1 MGRLI
6 DNLCDS
12 CTNIGCI
19 FQSGIVR
26 TECAFY
32 MSPHIE
38 PDNCGNYVVMQP
50 TVEAIPKADY
60 EARLKADMAA
70 MLTDIQI
77 SVAEL
82 DFSWMCDYADGD
94 CIKRYAVVD
103 IIQEKINALKGDQQ
117 QDEKIDTSKSDQGKV
132 Y

>member
-6 DNLCDS
+6 DADEVKKKYPIMENDFGMVINERLHKGLDE
-12 CTNIGCI
+12 I
-19 FQSGIVR
+19 
-26 TECAFY
+26 
-32 MSPHIE
+32 
-38 PDNCGNYVVMQP
+38 P
-50 TVEAIPKADY
+50 TVEAISKADY
-60 EARLKADMAA
+60 EARLKADMVA